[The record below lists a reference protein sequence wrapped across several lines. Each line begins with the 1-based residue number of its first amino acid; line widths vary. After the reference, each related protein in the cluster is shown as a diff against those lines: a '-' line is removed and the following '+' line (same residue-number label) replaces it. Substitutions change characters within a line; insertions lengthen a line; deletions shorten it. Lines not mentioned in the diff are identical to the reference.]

1 MNVVVHRRDAEY
13 AKEINPMPS
22 EKSNDWKAKKNTL
35 SVLPR
40 INSAV
45 SYYQN

>member
-22 EKSNDWKAKKNTL
+22 EKSNDWKAKKI
-35 SVLPR
+35 P
-40 INSAV
+40 SA
-45 SYYQN
+45 SFASLR

>member
-13 AKEINPMPS
+13 AKEINPMPL

-35 SVLPR
+35 SVLR
-40 INSAV
+40 VSAV